1 MWYYYYAGL
10 TLFSHHSF
18 HMESLTCTIG
28 GVQNIYILGQF
39 AWVHNILSM
48 GCNIYIYIYI
58 YIPRYFAWGYN
69 IIRDTKYPVTPA
81 HSLPSLMNMT
91 LEWKVKTSTNL
102 KLVCHSSK
110 TCDFMFIQAL
120 NCVSG
125 PTKVSGKWW
134 KRRAES
140 GDYDFVEEKENKD
153 NVTKLEYNH
162 NQLG

>member
-1 MWYYYYAGL
+1 ML
-10 TLFSHHSF
+10 
-18 HMESLTCTIG
+18 
-28 GVQNIYILGQF
+28 
-39 AWVHNILSM
+39 
-48 GCNIYIYIYI
+48 
-58 YIPRYFAWGYN
+58 
-69 IIRDTKYPVTPA
+69 
-81 HSLPSLMNMT
+81 
-91 LEWKVKTSTNL
+91 
-102 KLVCHSSK
+102 
-110 TCDFMFIQAL
+110 IQVL